1 MCVKKKNLRPHF
13 GLHVQLKAFVDRLA
27 AVPARLFPALR
38 QRHLQGRLGK
48 KKFKGKKNSREKENS
63 SSSLPSPPAAASART
78 PGEKTN
84 SSVRACVCIHACA
97 YIHTYAYVH
106 ACVCIR
112 MHTYIRMHTCAYVC
126 MHTYTHSP
134 RRSTAARDRR
144 ASTCPAPP
152 WRVHTPRGGC
162 KKIIKK
168 IKK

>member
-78 PGEKTN
+78 PGEKRIRVC
-84 SSVRACVCIHACA
+84 VRV
-97 YIHTYAYVH
+97 YAYMRV
-106 ACVCIR
+106 
-112 MHTYIRMHTCAYVC
+112 HTYIRMHMYTRVYAYVC
-126 MHTYTHSP
+126 IHTYV
-134 RRSTAARDRR
+134 
-144 ASTCPAPP
+144 CI
-152 WRVHTPRGGC
+152 RVHTYVCIHTHTHLGDPQQRVIVGHRHAQRLLGVFIHHAVAV
-162 KKIIKK
+162 KK
-168 IKK
+168 